1 MFFIFSSSFLLCS
14 RVVINKFMMRSIYV
28 HEHTDHFLL
37 PECLVPG
44 QFAWLKL
51 ANKALA
57 HIDGQGSLHVRESRD
72 QELNVHTS

>member
-1 MFFIFSSSFLLCS
+1 MG
-14 RVVINKFMMRSIYV
+14 SIYV
-28 HEHTDHFLL
+28 HEHTDTDPFLL

-57 HIDGQGSLHVRESRD
+57 HIHGQGSLHVRESRD